1 MAENISLKQLELEK
15 QRLVE
20 IQKQLKATNDLTDAQ
35 KQQLSETEKAIKA
48 SDKRI
53 AQAKKKIELQKI
65 ENKEFDSF
73 ARKFRQ
79 MSQDVQ
85 KQLQGTSK
93 GAAVY
98 LSLGR
103 SISKEKAIQAKYAGK
118 EDEKSRALLANS
130 YDRESVMSEIA
141 SNAAAQ
147 AKATQKAEDDLR
159 GVSDVEREILDIQN
173 SKGLYNAVQKKQLI
187 EQLKNTE
194 QLRLKEERLK
204 TIKEEQQGLF
214 QALPSSVQNAVGF
227 AKKLGSALK
236 SGALPMVLIASL
248 ALAALS
254 SFSKLDESAKAF
266 RETTGLTNS
275 QMEGIKSDANEIT
288 GNFAHLGVEAKTV
301 FDTVAALKSEF
312 SDVADFSQE
321 TTAALTVL
329 STNFGVS
336 ADNAAKVQGVLEQVS
351 GLSSETAA
359 SVQLQVAE
367 MARLAG
373 VAPAKVMADIAESAE
388 IASTLF
394 KGDAEAIA
402 ASAIEARRL
411 GTNLK
416 SVAATAEKLL
426 DFEGGIEEELTAA
439 TFVGGQFNLSRARAL
454 AFEGDILGA
463 QKETLAQIQRSGDFR
478 KKDYFTQQ
486 QLAKAAGMSVEE
498 INKQLNAQEK
508 LNSLSDEQKKAAEEA
523 IKNGLDITDI
533 DKENLATQVE
543 AFSKQQEQQ
552 ATLDKIS
559 NAFMG
564 IAATVGSVLAPLLE
578 GLGTILTF
586 VLSPITAIVQGMAMF
601 VNYVKESL
609 PLMATLVTFAGTYL
623 FLKNKALLTTQAEAA
638 WELVKIGYQTTLNGI
653 VAAGNLIKKR
663 GLLGAIAEMAMRA
676 FSSLSA
682 IPFVGP
688 ALGVAAAA
696 GALALGYSYYSKAG
710 DIDSPAD
717 GKTRVST
724 KEGGLFELSP
734 NDDLVA
740 GPGAS
745 DAMGGKGGGMNL
757 SALAAPLQAVV
768 SEIKALRADLSA
780 GKIAVYMDSQKVT
793 NGVSNTVDQSTR
805 NSYNL
810 GTV

>member
-53 AQAKKKIELQKI
+53 AQAKKKVELQKL
-65 ENKEFDSF
+65 ENKEFESF

-79 MSQDVQ
+79 MSGDVQ

-359 SVQLQVAE
+359 SVQLQVAN
-367 MARLAG
+367 MAKMAG

-394 KGDAEAIA
+394 KGDAKAIA
-402 ASAIEARRL
+402 TSAIEARRL

-552 ATLDKIS
+552 ATLERIS

-564 IAATVGSVLAPLLE
+564 IASTVGSVLMPLIEGFAALLE
-578 GLGTILTF
+578 FILT
-586 VLSPITAIVQGMAMF
+586 PITAIVQGLSQM
-601 VNYVKESL
+601 VNFFKEN
-609 PLMATLVTFAGTYL
+609 ADIAAVFAGTL
-623 FLKNKALLTTQAEAA
+623 GTILAITNAKFLIDKASLGIEAA
-638 WELVKIGYQTTLNGI
+638 KQGY
-653 VAAGNLIKKR
+653 AALQASYEVR
-663 GLLGAIAEMAMRA
+663 GLLPLIAKMAMQA
-676 FSSLSA
+676 FSSLA
-682 IPFVGP
+682 GIPFIGP
-688 ALGVAAAA
+688 ILGAAAA
-696 GALALGYSYYSKAG
+696 ATAYGLGKSYMSKAG
-710 DIDSPAD
+710 DVMSPAD
-717 GKTRVST
+717 GKTQIST

-740 GPGAS
+740 APGAAAALAG
-745 DAMGGKGGGMNL
+745 DGGGKGGGMNL

-768 SEIKALRADLSA
+768 TEIKALRADLSA

>member
-1 MAENISLKQLELEK
+1 
-15 QRLVE
+15 
-20 IQKQLKATNDLTDAQ
+20 
-35 KQQLSETEKAIKA
+35 
-48 SDKRI
+48 
-53 AQAKKKIELQKI
+53 
-65 ENKEFDSF
+65 
-73 ARKFRQ
+73 
-79 MSQDVQ
+79 
-85 KQLQGTSK
+85 
-93 GAAVY
+93 
-98 LSLGR
+98 
-103 SISKEKAIQAKYAGK
+103 
-118 EDEKSRALLANS
+118 
-130 YDRESVMSEIA
+130 
-141 SNAAAQ
+141 
-147 AKATQKAEDDLR
+147 
-159 GVSDVEREILDIQN
+159 
-173 SKGLYNAVQKKQLI
+173 
-187 EQLKNTE
+187 
-194 QLRLKEERLK
+194 
-204 TIKEEQQGLF
+204 
-214 QALPSSVQNAVGF
+214 
-227 AKKLGSALK
+227 
-236 SGALPMVLIASL
+236 
-248 ALAALS
+248 
-254 SFSKLDESAKAF
+254 
-266 RETTGLTNS
+266 
-275 QMEGIKSDANEIT
+275 
-288 GNFAHLGVEAKTV
+288 
-301 FDTVAALKSEF
+301 
-312 SDVADFSQE
+312 
-321 TTAALTVL
+321 
-329 STNFGVS
+329 
-336 ADNAAKVQGVLEQVS
+336 
-351 GLSSETAA
+351 
-359 SVQLQVAE
+359 
-367 MARLAG
+367 
-373 VAPAKVMADIAESAE
+373 
-388 IASTLF
+388 
-394 KGDAEAIA
+394 
-402 ASAIEARRL
+402 
-411 GTNLK
+411 
-416 SVAATAEKLL
+416 
-426 DFEGGIEEELTAA
+426 
-439 TFVGGQFNLSRARAL
+439 
-454 AFEGDILGA
+454 
-463 QKETLAQIQRSGDFR
+463 
-478 KKDYFTQQ
+478 
-486 QLAKAAGMSVEE
+486 LAKAAGMSVEE

-564 IAATVGSVLAPLLE
+564 IAATVGSVLSPLLE
-578 GLGTILTF
+578 GLGAILGF
-586 VLSPITAIVQGMAMF
+586 VLAPITAIVKGMAMF

-609 PLMATLVTFAGTYL
+609 PLMSALVGFAGTYL

-768 SEIKALRADLSA
+768 TEIKALRADLSA
-780 GKIAVYMDSQKVT
+780 GKIAVYMDAQKVT
-793 NGVSNTVDQSTR
+793 NGVSKTVDQSTR